1 MTTPA
6 CDDSQALEAI
16 LARYPA
22 EEPSLIQVLQDVHRT
37 YRYLP
42 CDVLG
47 KVASALHV
55 PVARVFSVA
64 TFYKA
69 FSLKPRGRTVVRVC
83 TGTACH
89 IRGARQLIDELVHR
103 LHVQPGETTADMAF
117 TIETVNCVGACAM
130 APVLIVGER
139 YRGSA
144 KAAAIA
150 GYLADGDNGHAH

>member
-1 MTTPA
+1 MTPA
-6 CDDSQALEAI
+6 SCDDSRALEAI

-22 EEPSLIQVLQDVHRT
+22 EEASLIQVLQDVHRQF
-37 YRYLP
+37 YYLP
-42 CDVLG
+42 CDVLVQ
-47 KVASALHV
+47 VAGALHV
-55 PVARVFSVA
+55 PLARIFSVA

-89 IRGARQLIDELVHR
+89 IRGASHLIDELVHR
-103 LHVQPGETTADMAF
+103 LHIGPGETTADMAF

-130 APVLIVGER
+130 APVLIVGDR
-139 YRGSA
+139 YRGNV

-150 GYLADGDNGHAH
+150 GCLADGDKGHAH